1 MTFGGLAWFG
11 ESQGLAYS
19 TGILYRVPLHGALAS
34 ERIGLAAPL
43 ALFPTVSHQ
52 LHRLA
57 FAHGIDDRDIWKL
70 EEGRPPVPFIA
81 SNVTDQDAQF
91 SPDGTRI
98 AHVSGELMVTR
109 ADGSNPVQLTD
120 RLGRQVG
127 SPKWSPDGRW
137 IAFDSQGQDGNWDVF
152 TIDAAGGPPRRFT
165 TDPSNEHRPS
175 WSRDGRWIYF
185 ASDRTD
191 RFEIWRAPA
200 QGGRA
205 VQVTDAGGHTCAE
218 ALDGRTLYYAKAR
231 VPQQPLFARLLDGGP
246 EKRVVDEILG
256 RTFAVVED
264 GVYYFA
270 RTEAASVS
278 SLRFLDIARGRT
290 REVARLEL
298 AVAAGVG
305 LTVSPDR
312 KAFLFTAYKP
322 DNADLFM
329 IENFR

>member
-1 MTFGGLAWFG
+1 
-11 ESQGLAYS
+11 
-19 TGILYRVPLHGALAS
+19 
-34 ERIGLAAPL
+34 
-43 ALFPTVSHQ
+43 
-52 LHRLA
+52 
-57 FAHGIDDRDIWKL
+57 
-70 EEGRPPVPFIA
+70 VPFIA
-81 SNVTDQDAQF
+81 SNLTDQDAQF
-91 SPDGTRI
+91 SPDGTRV

-109 ADGSNPVQLTD
+109 ADGSNPLQLTD

-127 SPKWSPDGRW
+127 SPRWSPDGRW

-152 TIDAAGGPPRRFT
+152 VIDAAGGPPRRFT

-185 ASDRTD
+185 ASDRTG
-191 RFEIWRAPA
+191 RFEVWRAPA
-200 QGGRA
+200 QGGAA

-231 VPQQPLFARLLDGGP
+231 VPQQPLFARPLDGGP

-270 RTEAASVS
+270 RTEATSVS
-278 SLRFLDIARGRT
+278 SLRFLDVARGRT

-312 KAFLFTAYKP
+312 KTFLFTAYKP
-322 DNADLFM
+322 DNADLFL